1 MVTAHLSTIK
11 SSSIFVYTGC
21 FISRLGN
28 EKSFP
33 FFSGFVISFVSPTFV
48 YLPAAFKH
56 VTLPSWKCKVRG
68 GWRNCGCVV
77 WVCAWWWWGGW
88 SVFAAVLSSARGK
101 GRGGEEG
108 LKTQSRRTSC
118 EHIWTQLCAACHL
131 SLSPSLSHRL
141 VLTPGWLVVWPRDTS
156 DKKIEKKKKKKVV
169 QLARRCG
176 FLTLPVSASVGLVCS
191 CWDARRRDIR
201 NGEFVRGDD
210 ARGRAVGK

>member
-77 WVCAWWWWGGW
+77 CVCAWWWWWWWWGVVCVCCRVII
-88 SVFAAVLSSARGK
+88 SQRK
-101 GRGGEEG
+101 GEGRRGGVKNPVPQNI
-108 LKTQSRRTSC
+108 LRTHLNS
-118 EHIWTQLCAACHL
+118 TLCSLPSLSLPL
-131 SLSPSLSHRL
+131 SLSPPRAHAGMARC
-141 VLTPGWLVVWPRDTS
+141 LTSRHFG
-156 DKKIEKKKKKKVV
+156 
-169 QLARRCG
+169 
-176 FLTLPVSASVGLVCS
+176 
-191 CWDARRRDIR
+191 
-201 NGEFVRGDD
+201 
-210 ARGRAVGK
+210 